1 MADPKDL
8 EAPDE
13 VLRQWRSQEAQAF
26 PVSNPDDPITPEHK
40 PLTSFP
46 GTTVEQPKYKDLHPP
61 PTFDRWKTGYEEAA
75 PQSQPKATISA
86 VPRDE
91 SGDFE
96 LHISPAMVSREVLYK
111 DKSEEE
117 LRKIYDAWIKH
128 EWPKQV
134 EKYYEDVAEVPESSK
149 LMS

>member
-1 MADPKDL
+1 MADPEDPSEL
-8 EAPDE
+8 
-13 VLRQWRSQEAQAF
+13 LTRMRSQEAQAF
-26 PVSNPDDPITPEHK
+26 PVSNPDDPVTPEHK
-40 PLTSFP
+40 ALTSFP
-46 GTTVEQPKYKDLHPP
+46 GTTVEQPKYKDLNPP
-61 PTFDRWKTGYEEAA
+61 PTFEAWKTGYEDAA

-86 VPRDE
+86 IPRDE
-91 SGDFE
+91 SGARVM
-96 LHISPAMVSREVLYK
+96 HISPPMVSRKVLYK

-134 EKYYEDVAEVPESSK
+134 EKYYKDQAEVPDESK